1 MKNIFIKLSKV
12 AKTQNP
18 SGGFTLIELL
28 VAASITTIVVG
39 LTGFGVVA
47 ITSKN
52 KEAKAES
59 ERRVELNRALDFI
72 ADEVRQAKP
81 ISTNAAANL
90 SIAAP
95 GFNSLNKTPV
105 LTLQIPG
112 VSQRVIY
119 YTESSS
125 SPWLG
130 PKVISRWGPNF
141 GADGNYTVADA
152 TNEPPVG
159 CSSPAD
165 CNPTNWKY
173 EPLVDLIIDT
183 TPASATTCPGLTGWT
198 ANPSVDNG
206 QGFTACV
213 DPNGRIADI
222 RISGKLTDA
231 YNNSRPPLI
240 VSTKAFARPYKPT
253 FTTSSSVG
261 SGAGTGTVTF
271 TQPSTAY
278 FEVLGGSLN
287 CGPGGSVIPTTTTI
301 NFTNTAGTTTSST
314 VSSSTKALNLSAP
327 EGSTVTVTG
336 ATNPPSGT
344 GSCTTA
350 PPSPGVPGSLATF
363 TGASYNSTTNQNTQ
377 VLTLRDGATPPLF
390 RPLAGQ
396 PPIDAFLTKYL
407 DPATGKVKLAENQ
420 VIFLFELGTTTNPSA
435 AYDMQ
440 DLVVLATITPKAQ

>member
-1 MKNIFIKLSKV
+1 MKNLLIKLSKV

-18 SGGFTLIELL
+18 SSGFTLIELL

-90 SIAAP
+90 STVAP

-119 YTESSS
+119 YIESSS

-130 PKVISRWGPNF
+130 PKVISRWGPNL
-141 GADGNYTVADA
+141 GADGNYTVANA

-159 CSSPAD
+159 CSNPTD
-165 CNPTNWKY
+165 CNPRNWTY
-173 EPLVDLIIDT
+173 EPLVDLIIDK
-183 TPASATTCPGLTGWT
+183 TPASPTTCTISSWT
-198 ANPSVDNG
+198 ANPSVNNG

-222 RISGKLTDA
+222 RISGKLNDA

-278 FEVLGGSLN
+278 FEVLGGSMD
-287 CGPGGSVIPTTTTI
+287 CPTKGEIPTTTTI
-301 NFTNTAGTTTSST
+301 KTIDQAGNTTTKSMPSSG
-314 VSSSTKALNLSAP
+314 TKALNLSADV
-327 EGSTVTVTG
+327 GTKLTVTG
-336 ATNPPSGT
+336 FAQNSWC
-344 GSCTTA
+344 S
-350 PPSPGVPGSLATF
+350 SLFPDRTF
-363 TGASYNSTTNQNTQ
+363 NSETDKNTQ
-377 VLTLRDGATPPLF
+377 VWTLRNGDTPPPF
-390 RPLAGQ
+390 APYGKQ
-396 PPIDAFLTKYL
+396 PKIDTFLSNYL
-407 DPATGKVKLAENQ
+407 DANKKIKLAENQ
-420 VIFLFELGTTTNPSA
+420 VIYLFELFTTTKTDDT
-435 AYDMQ
+435 YDMQ
-440 DLVVLATITPKAQ
+440 DVIVLATITPKE